1 MSLVSLSH
9 FLPRCG
15 FKIDAPSFESRS
27 GLLSRSRGRVTTQ
40 PDQTRL
46 DRGTEVAA
54 IIQEVAVGITTE
66 KTPRLSSR
74 LKKPMASLL
83 PKKTLSTLTLRVIII
98 IAFTTSRL
106 AATPISITLVV
117 V

>member
-1 MSLVSLSH
+1 M
-9 FLPRCG
+9 
-15 FKIDAPSFESRS
+15 
-27 GLLSRSRGRVTTQ
+27 LSRSRGRVTTQ